1 MPTRTC
7 ADRVPV
13 EVPRLVEV
21 GRSAG
26 LAAVGVTRAE
36 RFARTRHDLEVRRSA
51 GLHAGMQFT
60 YRRPERSADPGGAL
74 PDACSL
80 VVGAAAYPSAGS
92 DPDPAARPAGRVAR
106 YAADDRY
113 GVLTAAL
120 RAIAAELASAG
131 WRTRVLADDNA
142 LVDRE
147 AARRAGIGFYGK
159 STNLLLPGLGSWF
172 VLGAVLTD
180 APLEP
185 APSRVADSCGSCVRC
200 LDGCP
205 TAAIV
210 APGVVDARRCL
221 AWLLQQPG
229 SFPREFRRAL
239 GDRIYGCDDCQEVC
253 PPNRG
258 AATRVEVPPGPGAGP
273 GRWVPL
279 LDILGWSDAEVLARV
294 GRWYLPG
301 RDPAVV
307 RRNALVALG
316 NTADPGD
323 ARVVAALDRA
333 LADDDPVL
341 RGHAVWAARR
351 LGLTDLVAR
360 RSADERDP
368 DVLAELAAT
377 VGPRS
382 PADGTEAT

>member
-1 MPTRTC
+1 M
-7 ADRVPV
+7 
-13 EVPRLVEV
+13 
-21 GRSAG
+21 
-26 LAAVGVTRAE
+26 
-36 RFARTRHDLEVRRSA
+36 
-51 GLHAGMQFT
+51 
-60 YRRPERSADPGGAL
+60 
-74 PDACSL
+74 
-80 VVGAAAYPSAGS
+80 
-92 DPDPAARPAGRVAR
+92 
-106 YAADDRY
+106 
-113 GVLTAAL
+113 
-120 RAIAAELASAG
+120 
-131 WRTRVLADDNA
+131 
-142 LVDRE
+142 
-147 AARRAGIGFYGK
+147 
-159 STNLLLPGLGSWF
+159 
-172 VLGAVLTD
+172 
-180 APLEP
+180 
-185 APSRVADSCGSCVRC
+185 
-200 LDGCP
+200 
-205 TAAIV
+205 
-210 APGVVDARRCL
+210 
-221 AWLLQQPG
+221 
-229 SFPREFRRAL
+229 
-239 GDRIYGCDDCQEVC
+239 
-253 PPNRG
+253 
-258 AATRVEVPPGPGAGP
+258 
-273 GRWVPL
+273 PL